1 MSKIKFVHNKVYN
14 YVKGRSVG
22 EMLLDGFCASLFAL
36 ATVGLTSVIYNIMF
50 NSPTITF
57 GGW

>member
-1 MSKIKFVHNKVYN
+1 MIKFHVNKVYN
-14 YVKGRSVG
+14 YVQSKSAF
-22 EMLLDGFCASLFAL
+22 EIFMDGVCASLLLL
-36 ATVGLTSVIYNIMF
+36 AVTGLSGVIYNIMF

>member
-1 MSKIKFVHNKVYN
+1 MIKFHINKVYN
-14 YVKGRSVG
+14 YVQNKSAF
-22 EMLLDGFCASLFAL
+22 EIFMDGVCASLFLL
-36 ATVGLTSVIYNIMF
+36 AVTGLSGVIYNLMF

>member
-1 MSKIKFVHNKVYN
+1 MSKINFVRNKVYN

-22 EMLLDGFCASLFAL
+22 EILLDGFCASLFAL
-36 ATVGLTSVIYNIMF
+36 VTVGLSSVIYNLMF

>member
-1 MSKIKFVHNKVYN
+1 VYN

-36 ATVGLTSVIYNIMF
+36 ATVGLSSVIYNLMF

>member
-1 MSKIKFVHNKVYN
+1 MRKFSHSKLEMAIMVVY
-14 YVKGRSVG
+14 
-22 EMLLDGFCASLFAL
+22 LSLV
-36 ATVGLTSVIYNIMF
+36 TVGLSNVIYNLMF

>member
-1 MSKIKFVHNKVYN
+1 MIKFHVNKVYN
-14 YVKGRSVG
+14 YVQSKSAF
-22 EMLLDGFCASLFAL
+22 EIFMDGVCASLFLL
-36 ATVGLTSVIYNIMF
+36 AVTGLSGVIYNLMF

>member
-1 MSKIKFVHNKVYN
+1 MIKFHVNKAYN
-14 YVKGRSVG
+14 YVKGRSLG
-22 EMLLDGFCASLFAL
+22 ELALDTFAFTL
-36 ATVGLTSVIYNIMF
+36 TIIAFTGLSGVIYNLMF

>member
-1 MSKIKFVHNKVYN
+1 MFKTHYNKVYN
-14 YVKGRSVG
+14 YVQNKSAF
-22 EMLLDGFCASLFAL
+22 EILMDGVCASLF
-36 ATVGLTSVIYNIMF
+36 VIAVTGFTGVVYNLIF

>member
-1 MSKIKFVHNKVYN
+1 VYN

-22 EMLLDGFCASLFAL
+22 EILLDGFCASLFAL

>member
-1 MSKIKFVHNKVYN
+1 MIKFHVNKVYN
-14 YVKGRSVG
+14 YVQNKSAF
-22 EMLLDGFCASLFAL
+22 ELLMDGVCASLFLL
-36 ATVGLTSVIYNIMF
+36 AVTGFTGVVYNLIF